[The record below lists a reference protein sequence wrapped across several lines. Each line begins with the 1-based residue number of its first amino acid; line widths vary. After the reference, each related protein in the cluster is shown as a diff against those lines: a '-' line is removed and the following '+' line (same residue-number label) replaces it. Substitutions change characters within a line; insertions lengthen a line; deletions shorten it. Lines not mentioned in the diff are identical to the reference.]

1 MDTEINSFKQNL
13 AQLLQKSNAH
23 ADLETALDGSDAKSR
38 GIKLPHLPYTIW
50 QLVKHLEIAQ
60 QDILAFS
67 ENANYKPL
75 DWPKDYWPKE
85 NAPASE
91 QEWENT
97 LSGIKKS
104 MADFTGLITDENND
118 LLKPFAHGDG
128 QNLLREAILIIDHL
142 SYHTGQ
148 IVLIRRLLDNWEG

>member
-1 MDTEINSFKQNL
+1 MEINSLKQNL

-23 ADLETALDGSDAKSR
+23 TDLETALDGLDAQNR

-50 QLVKHLEIAQ
+50 QLVKHLQITQ
-60 QDILAFS
+60 QDILDFS
-67 ENANYKPL
+67 ENKNYKPL
-75 DWPKDYWPKE
+75 DWPKEYWPEE
-85 NAPASE
+85 NAPADE

-97 LSGIKKS
+97 LAEIKTS
-104 MADFTGLITDENND
+104 LADFTSLISAENTD
-118 LLKPFAHGDG
+118 LLKPFTHGDG
-128 QNLLREAILIIDHL
+128 QNLLREAVLVIDHL

>member
-1 MDTEINSFKQNL
+1 MDTETNSLKQNL
-13 AQLLQKSNAH
+13 AQLLQKSNART
-23 ADLETALDGSDAKSR
+23 DLDAALNGLDAKSR

-60 QDILAFS
+60 QDILDFS
-67 ENANYKPL
+67 ENKNYQPI
-75 DWPKDYWPKE
+75 DWPEGYWPKE

-91 QEWENT
+91 QEWAET
-97 LSGIKKS
+97 LAGINNS
-104 MADFTGLITDENND
+104 LAAFTNLITDEKSD
-118 LLKPFAHGDG
+118 LLTPFTHGDG